1 MLFLQY
7 ALNNLFYS
15 FISYSLNEI
24 IIRIRANIRLSLI
37 ALKQENKLL
46 LVICKLRQLNAQVSI
61 NFAINTAKEIYN
73 FKH

>member
-15 FISYSLNEI
+15 PISYNPNKI
-24 IIRIRANIRLSLI
+24 IIGIKVNIRLSFI

-46 LVICKLRQLNAQVSI
+46 LVICKLWQLNAQVLI
-61 NFAINTAKEIYN
+61 NFATNAAKEIYN